1 MLFVENQNDPTKHH
15 HKVYNQMTCPQF
27 SVFKQRLLNYQYLL
41 NSSFKVNSRFYT
53 KIHGKTIMVNKHKF
67 NNKIIFNIKFITL
80 RLHDI
85 HVCHNQALHT
95 LIHMKNCLAC
105 CTVSTK
111 LNSLKSYRHTIF
123 FFMQQYRINMK
134 AYQGHM
140 LAISACIAIII

>member
-85 HVCHNQALHT
+85 QVCHNQALHT

-134 AYQGHM
+134 AYLGHM